1 MAPVWDPGPESP
13 PGAGGRGPFP
23 HEESPRARPD
33 ASRSHGVPRNDVNDV
48 SEPGPRTFS
57 RAALRVADVF
67 RPGGRLAG
75 AHPSYERRAGQ
86 EEMALAV
93 DEALRVGKRLLIEA
107 GTGVG
112 KTLAY
117 LVPAALSGRRVVVS
131 TGTKNLQDQIIEKD
145 LPFVVEKLG
154 IPVSAVAVKGRDNYL
169 CLRRFRDYDR
179 DPLLPT
185 IQEGE
190 AYERA
195 RAWAPRTASGDRGEI
210 EGLPE
215 DASFWRRINARSDT
229 CTGQKCEDYEEC
241 WLTKVRRRAAESQ
254 IVVVNHHLFFADLA
268 LREDAFGK
276 VLPDYDAVIF
286 DEAHLVEEVATLFFG
301 VSCSSGRVL
310 ELADDAARVLGRGGL
325 GGDGA
330 GWTDARA
337 GRASGVPGADDPEGT
352 PTGRRRRARRPK
364 RRGLAGTADND
375 ILEAQ
380 ALRVAAEGFFA
391 PLSHVQG
398 RRPLGESQRDAS
410 FAERLEGLKSALE
423 RVRSAVQE
431 VSPVTDE
438 TVAQERR
445 CRELLGALETACR
458 GDDEDYVYW
467 SEVRGRS
474 VTVTASP
481 VDVSKL
487 LDETLFGNVGAA
499 IMTSATL
506 SVGGS
511 FAYVRDRTGIVGAEE
526 RIVPSPFDY
535 RTQAVLYLPAAMPE
549 PRSPGHA
556 ERMLREIESLVAISK
571 GRAFLLFT
579 SYAELRRVEEA
590 LVARTRYPILVQG
603 SMPKARLLDE
613 FRRRKGA
620 VLLGAASFWHGVDV
634 AGEALSLVVI
644 DRIPFDVP
652 SDPLVAARI
661 ARIRALGGEPFDE
674 YQVPAA
680 AIELKQGLGRLIR
693 NRSDRGILAV
703 LDARLRTR
711 GYGKTLLASI
721 PPFPI
726 VTDIEEARRFF
737 EEPSKS

>member
-1 MAPVWDPGPESP
+1 MASGWDTGPEPSP
-13 PGAGGRGPFP
+13 DT
-23 HEESPRARPD
+23 PRRDSLAHD
-33 ASRSHGVPRNDVNDV
+33 TGV
-48 SEPGPRTFS
+48 SEPRSEPRPRTFARS
-57 RAALRVADVF
+57 ALTTADVF
-67 RPGGRLAG
+67 RPGGRLAL
-75 AHPSYERRAGQ
+75 AHPAYERRPGQ

-93 DEALRVGKRLLIEA
+93 EDALRAGKRLLIEA

-117 LVPAALSGRRVVVS
+117 LVPAALSGRRVIVS
-131 TGTKNLQDQIIEKD
+131 TGTKNLQDQIVEKD
-145 LPFVVEKLG
+145 LPFVIEKLG
-154 IPVSAVAVKGRDNYL
+154 IPVTATAVKGRDNYL
-169 CLRRFRDYDR
+169 CLRRFHDYDR

-190 AYERA
+190 AYERV
-195 RAWAPRTASGDRGEI
+195 RAWAPGTATGDRGEI

-215 DASFWRRINARSDT
+215 EASFWRRINARADT

-241 WLTKVRRRAAESQ
+241 WLTRVRRRAADSQ
-254 IVVVNHHLFFADLA
+254 IIVVNHHLFFADLA

-276 VLPDYDAVIF
+276 VLPDYDSVIF
-286 DEAHLVEEVATLFFG
+286 DEAHQVEEVATLFFG
-301 VSCSSGRVL
+301 VGCSSGRIL
-310 ELADDAARVLGRGGL
+310 ELVDDAARALGRGGV
-325 GGDGA
+325 GGPRAAWAEPQADGGSA
-330 GWTDARA
+330 A
-337 GRASGVPGADDPEGT
+337 PGMEDEGLT

-364 RRGLAGTADND
+364 RRGPAGAGGND

-380 ALRVAAEGFFA
+380 AARVAVDGFFG
-391 PLSHVQG
+391 PLALVQG
-398 RRPLGESQRDAS
+398 RRPLSESLRDPGWTD
-410 FAERLEGLKSALE
+410 RLEGLKAALE
-423 RVRSAVQE
+423 SLRSAVQE

-438 TVAQERR
+438 TVALERR

-458 GDDEDYVYW
+458 GDDQDYVYW
-467 SEVRGRS
+467 TETRGRS
-474 VTVTASP
+474 VTVSASP
-481 VDVSKL
+481 VDVGRL
-487 LDETLFGNVGAA
+487 LDETLFASVGAA

-506 SVGGS
+506 SVGGD
-511 FAYVRDRTGIVGAEE
+511 FAYVRDRIGIEGAEE

-535 RTQAVLYLPAAMPE
+535 RTQAVLYLPDAMPE
-549 PRSPGHA
+549 PRSAGYS
-556 ERMLREIESLVAISK
+556 ERMLREIESLLAISK

-579 SYAELRRVEEA
+579 SHAELRRVEEA
-590 LVARTRYPILVQG
+590 LLARARHPMLVQG

-661 ARIRALGGEPFDE
+661 ARIRALGGEPFEE

-703 LDARLRTR
+703 LDSRLRTR

-726 VTDIEEARRFF
+726 VHDIEEARRFF
-737 EEPSKS
+737 EDGAPPR

>member
-1 MAPVWDPGPESP
+1 LASGWDTGPDLSPDAPRRDSFPHDPG
-13 PGAGGRGPFP
+13 
-23 HEESPRARPD
+23 
-33 ASRSHGVPRNDVNDV
+33 V
-48 SEPGPRTFS
+48 SEPRSDPRPPRTFA
-57 RAALRVADVF
+57 RGVLATADVF
-67 RPGGRLAG
+67 RPGGRLAS
-75 AHPSYERRAGQ
+75 AHPAYERREGQ

-93 DEALRVGKRLLIEA
+93 EEALRGGKRLLIEA

-117 LVPAALSGRRVVVS
+117 LVPAALSGKRVVVS
-131 TGTKNLQDQIIEKD
+131 TGTKNLQDQIVEKD

-154 IPVSAVAVKGRDNYL
+154 IPVTGTAVKGRDNYL
-169 CLRRFRDYDR
+169 CLRRFHDHDR

-190 AYERA
+190 AYDRV
-195 RAWAPRTASGDRGEI
+195 RAWAPGTATGDRGEI

-215 DASFWRRINARSDT
+215 DASFWRRINARADT

-241 WLTKVRRRAAESQ
+241 WLTKVRRRASESQ

-276 VLPDYDAVIF
+276 VLPDYDAVVF
-286 DEAHLVEEVATLFFG
+286 DEAHQVEEVATLFFG

-310 ELADDAARVLGRGGL
+310 ELADDAARVLGRGGV
-325 GGDGA
+325 GGPRTGWAEANPGRGGPDGV
-330 GWTDARA
+330 GSGMEKDA
-337 GRASGVPGADDPEGT
+337 GT
-352 PTGRRRRARRPK
+352 PGGRRRRARRPR
-364 RRGLAGTADND
+364 RRGLSGVGDND

-380 ALRVAAEGFFA
+380 ALRVAVDGFFG
-391 PLSHVQG
+391 PLALVQG
-398 RRPLGESQRDAS
+398 RRPLAESLRDPGWTD
-410 FAERLEGLKSALE
+410 RLEGLKTALE
-423 RVRSAVQE
+423 GVRSAVQE

-438 TVAQERR
+438 TVALERR
-445 CRELLGALETACR
+445 CRELTGALETACR

-474 VTVTASP
+474 VTVSASP
-481 VDVSKL
+481 VDVARL
-487 LDETLFGNVGAA
+487 LDETLFANVGAA
-499 IMTSATL
+499 VMTSATL
-506 SVGGS
+506 SVGGDFS
-511 FAYVRDRTGIVGAEE
+511 YVRDRTGIQGAEE

-535 RTQAVLYLPAAMPE
+535 RTQAVLYLPDAMPE
-549 PRSPGHA
+549 PRSA
-556 ERMLREIESLVAISK
+556 AYNERMLREIESLIGISK

-579 SYAELRRVEEA
+579 SHAELRRVEES
-590 LVARTRYPILVQG
+590 LHARTRHPILVQG

-661 ARIRALGGEPFDE
+661 ARIRGLGGEPFEE

-703 LDARLRTR
+703 LDSRLRTR

-726 VTDIEEARRFF
+726 VHDIEEARRFF
-737 EEPSKS
+737 EDGAPVAR

>member
-1 MAPVWDPGPESP
+1 MASGWDMGPGIP
-13 PGAGGRGPFP
+13 PDVP
-23 HEESPRARPD
+23 HRDSF
-33 ASRSHGVPRNDVNDV
+33 SHDTGV
-48 SEPGPRTFS
+48 SEPRSEPRPRTFA
-57 RAALRVADVF
+57 RGTLRTDDVF
-67 RPGGRLAG
+67 RAGGRLAT

-93 DEALRVGKRLLIEA
+93 EDALREGRRLLIEA

-131 TGTKNLQDQIIEKD
+131 TGTKNLQDQIVEKD
-145 LPFVVEKLG
+145 LPFVVERLG
-154 IPVSAVAVKGRDNYL
+154 IPVTATAVKGRDNYL
-169 CLRRFRDYDR
+169 CLRRFHDYDR

-190 AYERA
+190 AYERV
-195 RAWAPRTASGDRGEI
+195 RDWAPGTATGDRGEI

-215 DASFWRRINARSDT
+215 DASFWRRINARADT

-301 VSCSSGRVL
+301 VACSSGRVL
-310 ELADDAARVLGRGGL
+310 ELADDAARVLGRGGV
-325 GGDGA
+325 GGPRGGRA
-330 GWTDARA
+330 DADA
-337 GRASGVPGADDPEGT
+337 GRGGGPAPGTEDEEGT
-352 PTGRRRRARRPK
+352 PGGRRRRARRP
-364 RRGLAGTADND
+364 RRGGLAGAGGND

-380 ALRVAAEGFFA
+380 ALRVSADGFFG
-391 PLSHVQG
+391 PLALAQG
-398 RRPLGESQRDAS
+398 RRPLGEALRDPGWRD
-410 FAERLEGLKSALE
+410 RLEGLKAALE

-431 VSPVTDE
+431 VSPVNDE
-438 TVAQERR
+438 TVALERR

-467 SEVRGRS
+467 TEVRGRS
-474 VTVTASP
+474 VTVSASP
-481 VDVSKL
+481 VDVSRI
-487 LDETLFGNVGAA
+487 LDETLFANVSAA
-499 IMTSATL
+499 VMTSATL
-506 SVGGS
+506 SVGGDFS
-511 FAYVRDRTGIVGAEE
+511 YVRDRTGIEGAEE

-535 RTQAVLYLPAAMPE
+535 RTQAVLYLPNAMPE
-549 PRSPGHA
+549 PRSA
-556 ERMLREIESLVAISK
+556 AYNERMLREIESLLEISK

-590 LVARTRYPILVQG
+590 LHARARHPLLVQG
-603 SMPKARLLDE
+603 AMPKARLLDE

-634 AGEALSLVVI
+634 AGDALSLVVI

-661 ARIRALGGEPFDE
+661 ARIKALGGEPFDE

-703 LDARLRTR
+703 LDSRLRTR
-711 GYGKTLLASI
+711 GYGRTLLASI
-721 PPFPI
+721 PPFPV
-726 VTDIEEARRFF
+726 VTDIEQARRFF
-737 EEPSKS
+737 EDGARS